1 MSATPDLRFGPERE
15 RDSVAYALG
24 VLRRRW
30 LIVIVAIAL
39 CLAAGAVIAGLD
51 SEKRYESTARVLFG
65 TASLSN
71 AVLQVDRGAED
82 PEREAA
88 TNVLLA
94 GSEAVAARVQR
105 GLGLSD
111 SADDLLDNLQVESE
125 QNANV
130 LKLTFTDGDPK
141 QAAEIANRFAQEF
154 VAFRARGDRESVDAA
169 DRDLQQQM
177 DALPAGA
184 PELADLQTTR
194 QRLASLRALAN
205 GDARVIARAEPP
217 RDPVNLGLAQVLA
230 LAGVLGLAL
239 GLVGALVV
247 ESMDKRVSDVASFER
262 EYRLRALAV
271 VPQRTFRRGGMRAG
285 SGDLEPF
292 RILRTAVDFA
302 RVTRPVRTVMV
313 TSAVRGEGKTS
324 VAIGLAQ
331 AIALSGREVILLEL
345 DLRNPSLARTFRLAD
360 AGGVTS
366 ALLGSEPNDLLQR
379 PIRELPD
386 LEVLAAGVLPPNPAE
401 LLEAPALDAMLRSL
415 LQDGTKTLVIDSAPL
430 LPVADAQILLNKPA
444 VDASVVVARQGLTT
458 RDHARRARL
467 VLEGHAAATL
477 GLVVTGHTGSDV
489 YGYGYGEVWQPDQAA
504 EEQPHDQLVGGAGA
518 GTGAVDRAARADHA
532 AVPAAPGPP
541 ALARAALLAALLGA
555 RSPLQHAPHACR
567 HLRPAMLAPPA

>member
-1 MSATPDLRFGPERE
+1 MSATPDLRFEPDRE

-30 LIVIVAIAL
+30 LVVVAAVVA
-39 CLAAGAVIAGLD
+39 CLIAGVVITGVD
-51 SEKRYESTARVLFG
+51 STDRYEGSARVLFG
-65 TASLSN
+65 TSALSD
-71 AVLQVDRGAED
+71 AALQVDRFSDD

-94 GSEAVAARVQR
+94 GSEAVAAEVRQR
-105 GLGLSD
+105 LGLST
-111 SADDLLDNLQVESE
+111 SATDLLDKVEIEAE

-130 LKLTFTDGDPK
+130 LQITATDEDPK
-141 QAAEIANRFAQEF
+141 QAAAIANAFATEF
-154 VAFRARGDRESVDAA
+154 VAFRARGDRESIQAA
-169 DRDLQQQM
+169 ERDLQEQLA
-177 DALPAGA
+177 ALPVDA
-184 PELADLQTTR
+184 PERQDVRDSL

-205 GDARVIARAEPP
+205 GDARVIARAEVPQ
-217 RDPVNLGLAQVLA
+217 DPASLGLTEVLA
-230 LAGVLGLAL
+230 LAGIIGLAL
-239 GLVGALVV
+239 GLVAALVV
-247 ESMDKRVSDVASFER
+247 ESMDKRITDVASFER

-271 VPQRTFRRGGMRAG
+271 VPQKTFRRQGLRSN

-331 AIALSGREVILLEL
+331 AIALSGRPVILVEL
-345 DLRNPSLARTFRLAD
+345 DLRHPSLARTFGLGD
-360 AGGVTS
+360 HGGVTN

-401 LLEAPALDAMLRSL
+401 LLEAPALDVMLRSL
-415 LQDGTKTLVIDSAPL
+415 LQDGRKTLVIDSAPL

-444 VDASVVVARQGLTT
+444 VDASVIVARQGVTT

-467 VLEGHAAATL
+467 VLDGHAAAPI
-477 GLVVTGHTGSDV
+477 GLVVTGHAARDV
-489 YGYGYGEVWQPDQAA
+489 YGYGYGEIWQPGAPA
-504 EEQPHDQLVGGAGA
+504 EEPVAPI
-518 GTGAVDRAARADHA
+518 
-532 AVPAAPGPP
+532 PATP
-541 ALARAALLAALLGA
+541 
-555 RSPLQHAPHACR
+555 
-567 HLRPAMLAPPA
+567 RPAPASAHSQPQGGRTRSRTRLSWLR

>member
-1 MSATPDLRFGPERE
+1 MSATPDLRFEPDRE

-30 LIVIVAIAL
+30 LVVVAAVVA
-39 CLAAGAVIAGLD
+39 CLIAGVVITGVD
-51 SEKRYESTARVLFG
+51 STDRYESSARVLFG
-65 TASLSN
+65 TSALSD
-71 AVLQVDRGAED
+71 AALQVDRFSDD

-94 GSEAVAARVQR
+94 GSEAVAAEVRQR
-105 GLGLSD
+105 LGLST
-111 SADDLLDNLQVESE
+111 SATDLLDKVEIEAE

-130 LKLTFTDGDPK
+130 LQITATDEDPK
-141 QAAEIANRFAQEF
+141 QAAAIANAFATEF
-154 VAFRARGDRESVDAA
+154 VAFRARGDRESIQAA
-169 DRDLQQQM
+169 ERDLQEQLA
-177 DALPAGA
+177 ALPVDA
-184 PELADLQTTR
+184 PERQDVRDSL
-194 QRLASLRALAN
+194 QRLGSLRALAN
-205 GDARVIARAEPP
+205 GDARVIARAEVPQ
-217 RDPVNLGLAQVLA
+217 DPASLGLTEVLA
-230 LAGVLGLAL
+230 LAGIIGLAL
-239 GLVGALVV
+239 GLVAALVV
-247 ESMDKRVSDVASFER
+247 ESMDKRITDVASFER

-271 VPQRTFRRGGMRAG
+271 VPQKTFRRQGLRSN

-331 AIALSGREVILLEL
+331 AIALSGRPVILVEL
-345 DLRNPSLARTFRLAD
+345 DLRHPSLARTFGLAD
-360 AGGVTS
+360 HGGVTN

-401 LLEAPALDAMLRSL
+401 LLEAPALDVMLRSL
-415 LQDGTKTLVIDSAPL
+415 LQDGRKTLVIDSAPL

-444 VDASVVVARQGLTT
+444 VDASVIVACQGVTT

-467 VLEGHAAATL
+467 VLDGHAAAPI
-477 GLVVTGHTGSDV
+477 GLVVTGHAARDV
-489 YGYGYGEVWQPDQAA
+489 YGYGYGEIWQPGAPA
-504 EEQPHDQLVGGAGA
+504 EEPVAPI
-518 GTGAVDRAARADHA
+518 
-532 AVPAAPGPP
+532 PATP
-541 ALARAALLAALLGA
+541 
-555 RSPLQHAPHACR
+555 
-567 HLRPAMLAPPA
+567 RPAPASAHSQPQGGRTRSRTRLSWLR